1 MLDTLAPSLQRKCLN
16 VLCRICGRSA
26 SLPGSV
32 QIPLCYNPM
41 DIPLYRGRFTEL
53 WEGEHLER
61 KVAIKVLKGYSA
73 SDFDKITRVG
83 YQYSYSKSALTS

>member
-1 MLDTLAPSLQRKCLN
+1 MDT
-16 VLCRICGRSA
+16 
-26 SLPGSV
+26 
-32 QIPLCYNPM
+32 
-41 DIPLYRGRFTEL
+41 PLYRGGFTEL
-53 WEGEHLER
+53 WEGEHLGR